1 MDQIYHTLKDLN
13 IQYQQHSHPAVY
25 TSAEA
30 AEYYKD
36 FPGAKV
42 KSLFL
47 RNRKGTQHYLVVLTD
62 QKQADLKL
70 LSKILGESQVGF
82 ASPERLW
89 KYLQVKP
96 GSVSPLGLVFDT
108 EKHVKVV
115 LDEAI
120 MEHDLINVHPNLNTE
135 TITMPV
141 VDLKRYLDHTGQA
154 YQTLPF

>member
-1 MDQIYHTLKDLN
+1 MQKIYAALKNLSV
-13 IQYQQHSHPAVY
+13 QYEEHHHPAVY

-47 RNRKGTQHYLVVLTD
+47 RNRKGNQHYLVVLTD
-62 QKQADLKL
+62 QKKADLKE

-82 ASPERLW
+82 ASSERLQ
-89 KYLQVKP
+89 KYLQVTP
-96 GSVSPLGLVFDT
+96 GSVSPLGLVFD
-108 EKHVKVV
+108 EDKHIKVI

-120 MEHDLINVHPNLNTE
+120 MEHELINAHPNINTK
-135 TITMPV
+135 TIIMKV
-141 VDLKRYLDHTGQA
+141 ADLQRYIAHTGHTA
-154 YQTLPF
+154 QTLPF

>member
-1 MDQIYHTLKDLN
+1 MQKIYSTLKNLA
-13 IQYQQHSHPAVY
+13 IHYIEHSHPAVY

-62 QKQADLKL
+62 QKKADLKE

-82 ASPERLW
+82 ASPERLE

-96 GSVSPLGLVFDT
+96 GSVSPLGLVFD
-108 EKHVKVV
+108 EDNHVKVI

-120 MEHDLINVHPNLNTE
+120 MEHELINTHPNSNTQ
-135 TITMPV
+135 TITMKV
-141 VDLKRYLDHTGQA
+141 TDLKEYITATGHA

>member
-1 MDQIYHTLKDLN
+1 MEKIYSTLKDLD
-13 IQYQQHSHPAVY
+13 ITFQEHTHPAVY
-25 TSAEA
+25 TSEEA
-30 AEYYKD
+30 MEYYKD
-36 FPGAKV
+36 MPGAKV

-47 RNRKGTQHYLVVLTD
+47 RNRKGTQHYLVVITD
-62 QKQADLKL
+62 AKKADLKQ

-82 ASPERLW
+82 ASPERLE

-96 GSVSPLGLVFDT
+96 GSVSPLGLVFDE
-108 EKHVKVV
+108 EKHIKVI

-120 MEHDLINVHPNLNTE
+120 MEHELINAHPNINTH

-141 VDLKRYLDHTGQA
+141 KDLKRYIEHTGHS

>member
-1 MDQIYHTLKDLN
+1 MQTIYDTLRALD
-13 IQYQQHSHPAVY
+13 ITYQEHEHPPVY

-30 AEYYKD
+30 MEYYKD
-36 FPGAKV
+36 MPGAKV

-47 RNRKGTQHYLVVLTD
+47 RNRKGNQHYLVVITD
-62 QKQADLKL
+62 AKKADLKQ
-70 LSKILGESQVGF
+70 LSKLLGESQVGF
-82 ASPERLW
+82 ASPERLD
-89 KYLQVKP
+89 KYLKVKP

-108 EKHVKVV
+108 DKHIKVI

-120 MEHDLINVHPNLNTE
+120 MEHDFINVHPNINTK

-141 VDLKRYLDHTGQA
+141 ADLKRYLAHTGQS